1 MELISYDCYGVISSC
16 GFGSKQGKLSILS
29 THKSDNASLHHAL
42 VASTLTAG
50 KAVHKGILRPRY
62 LTLGSLYVRS
72 WVTQGFLEV
81 QFILPD
87 QSTVFGD
94 RKE

>member
-42 VASTLTAG
+42 VANTLTAG
-50 KAVHKGILRPRY
+50 KAVHKLHKGILRPRY
-62 LTLGSLYVRS
+62 LTLGAIVGHTGLS
-72 WVTQGFLEV
+72 
-81 QFILPD
+81 
-87 QSTVFGD
+87 
-94 RKE
+94 